1 MRRQLVLV
9 RHTKSSWKELG
20 LTDFDRP
27 LKKDRKED
35 AIKMGKY
42 LSSLKLKPDAIIS
55 SPALRTRQTAELL
68 CQNLRFQPTE
78 LIFDKRI
85 YESTAEEVLQV
96 IRETDESVQTLVV
109 VGHNPSLTYL
119 VNMLVPNS
127 IEELPTTGVAW
138 LEIEC
143 HNWEIYT
150 TNNVVLRYFISP
162 KTM

>member
-35 AIKMGKY
+35 ATQMGKH
-42 LSSLKLKPDAIIS
+42 LNSLNLKPDVIIS
-55 SPALRTRQTAELL
+55 SPAVRTRQTADLL
-68 CQNLRFQPTE
+68 CQNLPFRSSE
-78 LIFDKRI
+78 IVFDKRI
-85 YESTAEEVLQV
+85 YESSAEEVLQV
-96 IRETDESVQTLVV
+96 IRETADEVRTLVV
-109 VGHNPSLTYL
+109 VGHNPSLTHL